1 MKFIDRLPIG
11 TKTLSSGL
19 LINGVSAYI
28 FISIASRDLGAEMY
42 TPLGMLWALSFLL
55 GPGIFHPLEQQTARS
70 IASRFGEE
78 TTPVFKAASIVGGIA
93 TLLIVICALC
103 FNSWLTED
111 IFSDQRSLLIAIILV
126 VIGLGSA
133 HLVKGVLAGTGR
145 FKNYSRYLIGEGLG
159 RLLVTAILVIFASGE
174 VWMYGLALGLSPF
187 IGISAALF
195 RQKDLIKPGP
205 KVKAKEISGSL
216 GVLLIASLATAMVL
230 NVSPLTVELLAEP
243 NQKEEPGKFLNALLI
258 ARIPLF
264 FFQAVQAA
272 LLPRLS
278 QLMASKELEKFKHE
292 LMRLLGFVTVFGA
305 CFLFLIAVSGQWVT
319 RIAFGS
325 EYEIS
330 RQDMTLLAVS
340 SVGLMYA
347 LSLTQGLLAL
357 HRQGYSAAAW
367 VSGIATFPATI
378 FLGDDLFL
386 RVEVALIVTV
396 FITTSLLV
404 FFITKSY
411 KSQKL
416 EHV

>member
-305 CFLFLIAVSGQWVT
+305 CFLFLVAVSGQWVT

>member
-1 MKFIDRLPIG
+1 
-11 TKTLSSGL
+11 
-19 LINGVSAYI
+19 
-28 FISIASRDLGAEMY
+28 MY

-78 TTPVFKAASIVGGIA
+78 TTPVFKAASIVGSIA
-93 TLLIVICALC
+93 TLLIVISALC